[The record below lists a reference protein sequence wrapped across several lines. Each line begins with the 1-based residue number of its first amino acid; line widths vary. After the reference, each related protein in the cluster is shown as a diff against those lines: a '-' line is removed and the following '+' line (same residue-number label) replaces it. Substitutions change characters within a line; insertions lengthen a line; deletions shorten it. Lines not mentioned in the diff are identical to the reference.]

1 MEAVFFLAPPPD
13 EEAPALVGGDGSSS
27 IIKNRKICSTLSNAH
42 LLPAAFF
49 LEVLEEE
56 EEEFQLDFVFVF
68 AFLFLFEVSQS
79 SSSSRISLQ
88 LSSKISRG
96 ILREN
101 NAGTWYLLQTPFLD
115 SVRPLL
121 TSKSSNSSVP
131 FANKNVF

>member
-1 MEAVFFLAPPPD
+1 MGG
-13 EEAPALVGGDGSSS
+13 GGDSS

-42 LLPAAFF
+42 LLPPAFF

-101 NAGTWYLLQTPFLD
+101 NAGTWYLLQSPFL
-115 SVRPLL
+115 
-121 TSKSSNSSVP
+121 NSVP
-131 FANKNVF
+131 PLNSHVKKQQ